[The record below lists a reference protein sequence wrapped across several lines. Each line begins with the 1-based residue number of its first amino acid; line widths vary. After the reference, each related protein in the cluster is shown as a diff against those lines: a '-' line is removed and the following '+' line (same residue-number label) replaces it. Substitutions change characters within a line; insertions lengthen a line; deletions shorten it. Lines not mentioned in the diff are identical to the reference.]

1 LRNRESQFRYATVKI
16 SEFNTAATLNFLQA
30 TWKKVNPETK
40 FEYEFFDQQL
50 LMVHSALKDIASI
63 LGLISFLAVLISC
76 LGLMG
81 MATYTAETKQKE
93 IGVRKVLG
101 SSVVQ
106 IIILLSKGF
115 MMLLGIAVLIAT
127 PLAIIIN
134 SMWLNFFASRISI
147 GPGGNSNK
155 HIVAYPYK
163 FFDCVFAGLA
173 NCKSKLC

>member
-1 LRNRESQFRYATVKI
+1 
-16 SEFNTAATLNFLQA
+16 
-30 TWKKVNPETK
+30 VNPETK
-40 FEYEFFDQQL
+40 FENEFFDQQL
-50 LMVHSALKDIASI
+50 LSVHSVLKDIASV

-76 LGLMG
+76 LGLLG

-101 SSVVQ
+101 SSVAQ
-106 IIILLSKGF
+106 IIMLLSKGF

-147 GPGGNSNK
+147 GPGVIAISILSLALTSFL
-155 HIVAYPYK
+155 IVFSQAWRIAR
-163 FFDCVFAGLA
+163 VNAVEILR
-173 NCKSKLC
+173 SE